1 MEFLKNTAF
10 PRNFGLIRAINRT
23 YFTVGFFADYR
34 LFGQVTAGS
43 CGVQRSLQVKI
54 CLAHPVA
61 QGSRVDR
68 ALCALLWVRRNG
80 VSGCSQGC
88 EHAAATVIAVKDEQ
102 AHVGPGGVWRAVYQC
117 HETAQGA
124 LAACL
129 LIDGL
134 NVLVQVGRVG
144 IQLPRF
150 GAPVDGA
157 GAGLQRHDSVN
168 RRATG

>member
-1 MEFLKNTAF
+1 M
-10 PRNFGLIRAINRT
+10 
-23 YFTVGFFADYR
+23 
-34 LFGQVTAGS
+34 
-43 CGVQRSLQVKI
+43 QRSLQIKI

-61 QGSRVDR
+61 QGSRVDG
-68 ALCALLWVRRNG
+68 ALGALLWVRGDR
-80 VSGCSQGC
+80 VSGCGQGC
-88 EHAAATVIAVKDEQ
+88 EHAASTLIVVKDEQ
-102 AHVGPGGVWRAVYQC
+102 AHMRPGGVWCTVYQC

-124 LAACL
+124 LAAGL

-157 GAGLQRHDSVN
+157 AQACEVMIQSILAPEKRMASPHFFISVSS
-168 RRATG
+168 